1 MDRLSGPPGT
11 VESVSFSDA
20 LSGDAP
26 PGAFDGKIVVIRDSP
41 SLQDV
46 HPTAVGGNAEMSG
59 PELQAN
65 MISTVL
71 DGFPVEDAPTWV
83 DVTLIVLLGL
93 AVPVASIYLS
103 PRIRTGSRPSAG
115 GRVRRRNSGGVR
127 ARHDRPSSIPWSAS
141 SRGRS
146 APRASTTWQRL
157 DRQRIR
163 DVFARFVPER
173 VVDDVLARTD
183 DDLRLGGVKLET
195 TVMFADLRGFTSFS
209 ETVEPER
216 VIEVLNRYL
225 ESMSDAITARGG
237 TLVAYLGDGIMAVFG
252 APLEQ
257 DDHADRALA
266 AARQMLGPRLE
277 EFNAWLRTQ
286 GLGEGFRMGIGL
298 NSGPVMS
305 GNVGS
310 DRRLEY
316 TAIGDTVNTASR
328 LESMTKQT
336 KQHLLIAG
344 STRALLRDGA
354 VNLAYVDELSVRGR
368 RQKIELWALARR
380 QEAAPRLFGSTR
392 RGRRSRE
399 LSEVLSR
406 PGGLEL
412 THERFVAKTAGAHPG
427 QEPALEPLDAGVS
440 RKPARRHHLLQ
451 RGGRKPSGPE
461 VRGDR
466 QDARRGLGE
475 RVRPA
480 RRARQPDPGRGAAA
494 NGRSADEPPCSR
506 PSRCAR

>member
-1 MDRLSGPPGT
+1 M
-11 VESVSFSDA
+11 
-20 LSGDAP
+20 
-26 PGAFDGKIVVIRDSP
+26 
-41 SLQDV
+41 
-46 HPTAVGGNAEMSG
+46 
-59 PELQAN
+59 
-65 MISTVL
+65 
-71 DGFPVEDAPTWV
+71 

-103 PRIRTGSRPSAG
+103 PRIALVLGLVLAAVFVVGTQVAFELGTIVPLVYPLVGLVAGSIGTQSVYYVLA
-115 GRVRRRNSGGVR
+115 
-127 ARHDRPSSIPWSAS
+127 A
-141 SRGRS
+141 
-146 APRASTTWQRL
+146 L

-225 ESMSDAITARGG
+225 ESMSDAITAHGG

-354 VNLAYVDELSVRGR
+354 VNLAYVDEPCAGGAR
-368 RQKIELWALARR
+368 RSSSGALARR
-380 QEAAPRLFGSTR
+380 QEAALLTLRIDASGPPIPGAE
-392 RGRRSRE
+392 RG
-399 LSEVLSR
+399 
-406 PGGLEL
+406 P
-412 THERFVAKTAGAHPG
+412 
-427 QEPALEPLDAGVS
+427 QQ
-440 RKPARRHHLLQ
+440 ARR
-451 RGGRKPSGPE
+451 P
-461 VRGDR
+461 
-466 QDARRGLGE
+466 
-475 RVRPA
+475 RV
-480 RRARQPDPGRGAAA
+480 DP
-494 NGRSADEPPCSR
+494 
-506 PSRCAR
+506 